1 MAGGKLVPRLASGL
15 RAPGLS
21 LAVAVKGTVIWSVNC
36 GFANVRAGTP
46 VTDETLFR
54 IGSVS
59 KTLTAATLA
68 SYAASGKVD
77 LDAPISTYLPS
88 FRPSSGITLRRL
100 AGHLAGIRHYET
112 RAEVVNR
119 RHFDHVRDALAIVED
134 DPLVAPPGT
143 RFAYSTYGYNLI
155 GAALEHVAGRE
166 FGAIVREAILAPAGL
181 DRTVPG
187 TTRNAAASAFY
198 ELTDTGST
206 RPAPPIDLSDRLPG
220 GGFLSTARDL
230 AVFGSRLADGR
241 VVPRTMTR
249 TIFTSQRTIQG
260 ERTGYGLGVEIHPS
274 PHGLFVGHTGAVDG
288 GTSALVIHV
297 PSGTALAIATNVGF
311 ATAASP
317 PPPPESTPDPPEL
330 LIPFVRARR

>member
-1 MAGGKLVPRLASGL
+1 VN
-15 RAPGLS
+15 
-21 LAVAVKGTVIWSVNC
+21 GTVVWSVNC
-36 GFANVRAGTP
+36 GFANVRARKP

-68 SYAASGKVD
+68 SYAAAREVD

-88 FRPSSGITLRRL
+88 FRPASGVTLRRL

-119 RHFDHVRDALAIVED
+119 RHFAHVRDAVAIVED
-134 DPLVAPPGT
+134 EALVAPPGS

-155 GAALEHVAGRE
+155 GAALEHVTGRE
-166 FGAIVREAILAPAGL
+166 FAAIVREAVLAPAGL

-198 ELTDTGST
+198 ELTDSGST

-220 GGFLSTARDL
+220 GGFLSTAREL

-241 VVPRTMTR
+241 VVPRAMTR
-249 TIFTSQRTIQG
+249 AMFTSQRTVQG
-260 ERTGYGLGVEIHPS
+260 EPTGYGLGFEIHPS
-274 PHGLFVGHTGAVDG
+274 PHGLFVGHSGAVDG
-288 GTSALVIHV
+288 GTSAIVIHV
-297 PSGTALAIATNVGF
+297 PTGATLALATNVGF

-317 PPPPESTPDPPEL
+317 PPPPESTPDPPAL
-330 LIPFVRARR
+330 LMPFVRARR